1 MRLRERHA
9 FYRAIL
15 RALSAAEI
23 PHLIGGAFAMK
34 HYAGVERD
42 TKDLDV
48 FIKRDRAEEVVKLFR
63 RRGYA
68 ARIVAR
74 HWLGKIRKG
83 DAYVDLIFS
92 SRNGICVVDD
102 AWFERAE
109 AGRYLGLPTNFVP
122 PEEMIWSKAFVMAR
136 DRFDGADIS
145 QIIRA
150 RGRSLDW
157 RIVLERFGENWE
169 ILLVHVALFTY
180 TFPSERDA
188 VPAWVRAELE
198 RRWRR
203 DRGPRLGDRPICRG
217 PLLSP
222 PEFTKDVGRRGY
234 LDIRRP
240 EVKADSA

>member
-1 MRLRERHA
+1 MNLRRRHA
-9 FYRAIL
+9 FYRDVL
-15 RALSAAEI
+15 RALADADV
-23 PHLIGGAFAMK
+23 PHLIGGAFAMRY
-34 HYAGVERD
+34 YAEVKRD

-48 FIKRDRAEEVVKLFR
+48 FLERTRAAEAVRQLR
-63 RRGYA
+63 RRGFA
-68 ARIVAR
+68 ARIIAR
-74 HWLGKIRKG
+74 HWLGKVRLE

-92 SRNGICVVDD
+92 SRNGICTVDPR
-102 AWFERAE
+102 WFDRAE
-109 AGRYLGLPTNFVP
+109 PGRYLGMSTRFVP

-157 RIVLERFGENWE
+157 NIVLERFADHWE

-188 VPAWVRAELE
+188 VPAWVREELE
-198 RRWRR
+198 RRWREDR
-203 DRGPRLGDRPICRG
+203 DPHNGRHRRICRG

-222 PEFTKDVGRRGY
+222 PEYTEDIRRRGY
-234 LDIRRP
+234 TDIRRP
-240 EVKADSA
+240 EVQAES